1 MSSIQITYHLNS
13 DSSKEVIEAIRVEQ
27 TIEFPFDLAPQWI
40 QEQVVGQVVSSKEIG
55 NSKTE
60 VVIDY
65 NTDTTGYEIGQMLN
79 VVWGNVS
86 MFPDVRVTKIDFPED
101 FLNSF
106 KGPRF
111 GISGVREILGAK
123 KRPILATALKPMG
136 LSSAELAKIAT
147 VMVEAGIDLIKDDH
161 SLANQPWAKW
171 NERVKVIAGAVVEA
185 NQKFNRKSVYA
196 PSINRPAEEILESA
210 ITARKLGSG
219 ALMVLPGVSG
229 FDTVRMIA
237 DNDEVSL
244 PLMSHPSFLGSHFM
258 NSNHG
263 LNHEIVLATV
273 MRLSGADISVFPNYG
288 GRFSFSKEE
297 CTKIADSCRAK
308 LGNMKPIFPSPGG
321 GMTID
326 RIPEIA
332 TFFGKDTFLLIGGAL
347 HRGNLLD
354 NAKSLRTYVESL
366 EN

>member
-1 MSSIQITYHLNS
+1 MSSIQITYLVNS
-13 DSSKEVIEAIRVEQ
+13 QTSKEVTDAIRVEQ
-27 TIEFPFDLAPQWI
+27 TIEFPFELAPEWI
-40 QEQVVGQVVSSKEIG
+40 QQQVVGQVVSSKEVG

-60 VVIDY
+60 VVIDF

-86 MFPDVRVTKIDFPED
+86 MFPDVRITKIEFPED
-101 FLNSF
+101 FLNTF

-136 LSSAELAKIAT
+136 LSSNELAKIAT

-171 NERVKVIAGAVVEA
+171 NERVKVIASAVVEA

-196 PSINRPAEEILESA
+196 PSINRPAEQILEAA

-229 FDTVRMIA
+229 FDTMRMIA
-237 DNDEVSL
+237 DCDEVRL
-244 PLMSHPSFLGSHFM
+244 PLMSHPSTLGSHMM

-263 LNHEIVLATV
+263 LNHEIVLATI
-273 MRLSGADISVFPNYG
+273 MRLSGADISVFPNFG

-297 CTKIADSCRAK
+297 CINIANSCRAK
-308 LGNMKPIFPSPGG
+308 LGNIKSIFPSPGG
-321 GMTID
+321 GMTIE
-326 RIPEIA
+326 RIPEI
-332 TFFGKDTFLLIGGAL
+332 TNFFGQDTFLLIGGAL
-347 HRGNLLD
+347 HRGNLLE
-354 NAKSLRTYVESL
+354 NAKGLRNFVDTL

>member
-1 MSSIQITYHLNS
+1 
-13 DSSKEVIEAIRVEQ
+13 
-27 TIEFPFDLAPQWI
+27 
-40 QEQVVGQVVSSKEIG
+40 
-55 NSKTE
+55 
-60 VVIDY
+60 
-65 NTDTTGYEIGQMLN
+65 
-79 VVWGNVS
+79 
-86 MFPDVRVTKIDFPED
+86 
-101 FLNSF
+101 
-106 KGPRF
+106 
-111 GISGVREILGAK
+111 
-123 KRPILATALKPMG
+123 MG
-136 LSSAELAKIAT
+136 LSSSELAKIAT

-171 NERVKVIAGAVVEA
+171 NERVKVIASAVVEA

-196 PSINRPAEEILESA
+196 PSINCPAEQILECA
-210 ITARKLGSG
+210 ITARKFGSG

-229 FDTVRMIA
+229 FDTMRMIA

-244 PLMSHPSFLGSHFM
+244 PIMSHPSNLGSHIM

-263 LNHEIVLATV
+263 LNHEIILATL

-297 CTKIADSCRAK
+297 CTKIADACRAK
-308 LGNMKPIFPSPGG
+308 LGNIKSIFPSPGG
-321 GMTID
+321 GMTIE

-347 HRGNLLD
+347 HRGDLLD
-354 NAKSLRTYVESL
+354 NAKSLRTYVDSL

>member
-1 MSSIQITYHLNS
+1 MSSIQITYRLNTRT
-13 DSSKEVIEAIRVEQ
+13 SKEVTEAIRVEQ
-27 TIEFPFDLAPQWI
+27 TIEFPFDLAPEWI
-40 QEQVVGQVVSSKEIG
+40 QKEVVGQVVSSTEIG
-55 NSKTE
+55 NSQTE
-60 VVIDY
+60 VVIDF

-86 MFPDVRVTKIDFPED
+86 MFPDVKVTKVEFPDD
-101 FLNSF
+101 FLNTL

-111 GISGVREILGAK
+111 GISGVRELLGAK

-136 LSSAELAKIAT
+136 LNSTELASIAT

-171 NERVKVIAGAVVEA
+171 NERVKVISSAVVEA

-196 PSINRPAEEILESA
+196 PSINRPAEQMLEAA

-219 ALMVLPGVSG
+219 ALMVLPGVAG
-229 FDTVRMIA
+229 FDTMRMIA
-237 DNDEVSL
+237 DSQEVSL
-244 PLMSHPSFLGSHFM
+244 PIMSHPSNLGSHVM

-263 LNHEIVLATV
+263 LNHEIILATL
-273 MRLSGADISVFPNYG
+273 MRLSGADISVFPNFG
-288 GRFSFSKEE
+288 GRFSFSKDE
-297 CTKIADSCRAK
+297 CTNIANACRSK
-308 LGNMKPIFPSPGG
+308 LGNIKTIFPSPGG

-332 TFFGKDTFLLIGGAL
+332 NFFGMDTFLLIGGAL
-347 HRGNLLD
+347 HRGNLLE
-354 NAKSLRTYVESL
+354 NAKGLRTFVDSL

>member
-1 MSSIQITYHLNS
+1 
-13 DSSKEVIEAIRVEQ
+13 
-27 TIEFPFDLAPQWI
+27 
-40 QEQVVGQVVSSKEIG
+40 
-55 NSKTE
+55 
-60 VVIDY
+60 
-65 NTDTTGYEIGQMLN
+65 
-79 VVWGNVS
+79 
-86 MFPDVRVTKIDFPED
+86 
-101 FLNSF
+101 
-106 KGPRF
+106 
-111 GISGVREILGAK
+111 
-123 KRPILATALKPMG
+123 MG
-136 LSSAELAKIAT
+136 LSSTELAKIAT

-171 NERVKVIAGAVVEA
+171 NERVKVIASAVVEA

-196 PSINRPAEEILESA
+196 PSINRPAEEILECA

-219 ALMVLPGVSG
+219 ALMVLPGISG

-237 DNDEVSL
+237 DNDEVSI
-244 PLMSHPSFLGSHFM
+244 PLMSHPSTLGSHFM

-321 GMTID
+321 GMTLE

-332 TFFGKDTFLLIGGAL
+332 NFFGNDTFLLIGGAL
-347 HRGNLLD
+347 HRGELLA
-354 NAKSLRTYVESL
+354 NAKSLRTYVETL

>member
-1 MSSIQITYHLNS
+1 MSSIQITYRLNTKT
-13 DSSKEVIEAIRVEQ
+13 SKEVTEAIRVEQ
-27 TIEFPFDLAPQWI
+27 TIEFPYDLAPEWI
-40 QEQVVGQVVSSKEIG
+40 QKEVVGQVVSSTEIG
-55 NSKTE
+55 NSQTE
-60 VVIDY
+60 VVIDF
-65 NTDTTGYEIGQMLN
+65 NTDTTGFEIGQMLN

-86 MFPDVRVTKIDFPED
+86 MFPDVKVTKIEFPED
-101 FLNSF
+101 FLNTF

-136 LSSAELAKIAT
+136 LSSTELAKIAT

-171 NERVKVIAGAVVEA
+171 NERVKVIASAVVEA

-196 PSINRPAEEILESA
+196 PSINRPAEEILECA

-219 ALMVLPGVSG
+219 ALMVLPGISG

-237 DNDEVSL
+237 DNDEVSI
-244 PLMSHPSFLGSHFM
+244 PLMSHPSTLGSHFM

-321 GMTID
+321 GMTLE

-332 TFFGKDTFLLIGGAL
+332 NFFGNDTFLLIGGAL
-347 HRGNLLD
+347 HRGDLLA
-354 NAKSLRTYVESL
+354 NAKSLRTYVETL

>member
-1 MSSIQITYHLNS
+1 
-13 DSSKEVIEAIRVEQ
+13 
-27 TIEFPFDLAPQWI
+27 
-40 QEQVVGQVVSSKEIG
+40 
-55 NSKTE
+55 
-60 VVIDY
+60 
-65 NTDTTGYEIGQMLN
+65 
-79 VVWGNVS
+79 
-86 MFPDVRVTKIDFPED
+86 
-101 FLNSF
+101 
-106 KGPRF
+106 
-111 GISGVREILGAK
+111 
-123 KRPILATALKPMG
+123 
-136 LSSAELAKIAT
+136 
-147 VMVEAGIDLIKDDH
+147 
-161 SLANQPWAKW
+161 
-171 NERVKVIAGAVVEA
+171 
-185 NQKFNRKSVYA
+185 
-196 PSINRPAEEILESA
+196 
-210 ITARKLGSG
+210 
-219 ALMVLPGVSG
+219 
-229 FDTVRMIA
+229 MIA

-263 LNHEIVLATV
+263 LNHEIVLATL

-354 NAKSLRTYVESL
+354 NAKSLRTYVETL